1 LDCSRI
7 AGLDVDT
14 YRWLAHPLPM
24 GSGGSIRLIAGVAL
38 VIAALALLGLT
49 LPHDPDPGQGW
60 TLYPSYW
67 TGR

>member
-1 LDCSRI
+1 
-7 AGLDVDT
+7 
-14 YRWLAHPLPM
+14 M
-24 GSGGSIRLIAGVAL
+24 GSGGAIRLITGVAL